1 MLSFLLRFLPIA
13 LKLWPVVTEAVRTV
27 EVIKRAESGEVK
39 KALAKKFI
47 QEKLS
52 SPFPNMAEKD
62 FDAILGAL
70 IDIAVALYNTF
81 GWPKENR

>member
-1 MLSFLLRFLPIA
+1 MLSLLLRFLPIV

-27 EVIKRAESGEVK
+27 EAIKRAGSGEVK

-52 SPFPNMAEKD
+52 SPFPNMTEKD
-62 FDAILGAL
+62 FDATLGAL

-81 GWPKENR
+81 GWPKGN

>member
-1 MLSFLLRFLPIA
+1 MLSFLLRFMPMA

-27 EVIKRAESGEVK
+27 EAIKRAESGEVK
-39 KALAKKFI
+39 KAVAKKFI

-52 SPFPNMAEKD
+52 SPFPKIAEKD
-62 FDAILGAL
+62 FDAIIGAL

-81 GWPKENR
+81 GWPKGNR

>member
-27 EVIKRAESGEVK
+27 EAIKRAESGEVK
-39 KALAKKFI
+39 KALAKKFV

-81 GWPKENR
+81 GWPKGD

>member
-1 MLSFLLRFLPIA
+1 MLSLLLRFLPIA

-27 EVIKRAESGEVK
+27 EAIKRAESGEVK

-81 GWPKENR
+81 GWPKGN

>member
-1 MLSFLLRFLPIA
+1 MLNSLLRFLSIA
-13 LKLWPVVTEAVRTV
+13 LRLWPVVTEAVRTV
-27 EVIKRAESGEVK
+27 EAIRRAESGEVK
-39 KALAKKFI
+39 KALAKKFV

-81 GWPKENR
+81 GWPKGN

>member
-1 MLSFLLRFLPIA
+1 MLSFLLRFLPIV

-27 EVIKRAESGEVK
+27 EAIKRAESGEVK
-39 KALAKKFI
+39 KVLAKKFI

-52 SPFPNMAEKD
+52 SPLPNMAEKD

>member
-1 MLSFLLRFLPIA
+1 MLSFLLSFLPIA

-27 EVIKRAESGEVK
+27 EAIKRAESGEVK
-39 KALAKKFI
+39 KALAKKFV

>member
-1 MLSFLLRFLPIA
+1 MLSFLIRFLPIA

-27 EVIKRAESGEVK
+27 EAIKRAESGEVK
-39 KALAKKFI
+39 KALAKKFV

-81 GWPKENR
+81 GWPKGN

>member
-1 MLSFLLRFLPIA
+1 MLSLLLRFASIV

-27 EVIKRAESGEVK
+27 EAIKRAESSEVK
-39 KALAKKFI
+39 KALAKRFV

-81 GWPKENR
+81 GWPKGN

>member
-1 MLSFLLRFLPIA
+1 MLSFLLRFMPMA

-27 EVIKRAESGEVK
+27 EAIKRAESGEVK
-39 KALAKKFI
+39 KAIAKKFI

-52 SPFPNMAEKD
+52 SPFNMAEKD
-62 FDAILGAL
+62 FDAIIGAL

-81 GWPKENR
+81 GWPKGNR

>member
-1 MLSFLLRFLPIA
+1 MLSLLIRFASIVLR
-13 LKLWPVVTEAVRTV
+13 LWPVVTEAVRTV
-27 EVIKRAESGEVK
+27 EAIKRAESSEVK
-39 KALAKKFI
+39 KALAKRFV

-81 GWPKENR
+81 GWPKGN

>member
-1 MLSFLLRFLPIA
+1 MLSLLRFLPIV
-13 LKLWPVVTEAVRTV
+13 LKLWPVITEAVRTV
-27 EVIKRAESGEVK
+27 EAIKRAESGEVK

-81 GWPKENR
+81 GWPKGN

>member
-1 MLSFLLRFLPIA
+1 MLSLLLRFMPIVF
-13 LKLWPVVTEAVRTV
+13 KLWPVVTEAVRTV
-27 EVIKRAESGEVK
+27 EAIKRAESGEVK
-39 KALAKKFI
+39 KALAKKFV

>member
-1 MLSFLLRFLPIA
+1 MLSFLLKFLPIA

-27 EVIKRAESGEVK
+27 EAIKRAESGEVK
-39 KALAKKFI
+39 RALAKKFI

>member
-1 MLSFLLRFLPIA
+1 MLSLLIRFASIVLR
-13 LKLWPVVTEAVRTV
+13 LWPVVTEAVRTV
-27 EVIKRAESGEVK
+27 EAIKRAESSEVK
-39 KALAKKFI
+39 KALAKRFV

-81 GWPKENR
+81 GWPKVN

>member
-1 MLSFLLRFLPIA
+1 MLSLLIRFASIVLR
-13 LKLWPVVTEAVRTV
+13 LWPVVTEAVRTV
-27 EVIKRAESGEVK
+27 EAIKRAESSEVK
-39 KALAKKFI
+39 KAIAKRFV

-70 IDIAVALYNTF
+70 IDIVVALYNTF
-81 GWPKENR
+81 GWPKVN

>member
-1 MLSFLLRFLPIA
+1 MLSFLLRFLPIT

-27 EVIKRAESGEVK
+27 EAIKRAESGEVK
-39 KALAKKFI
+39 KALAKRFI

-81 GWPKENR
+81 GWPKGN